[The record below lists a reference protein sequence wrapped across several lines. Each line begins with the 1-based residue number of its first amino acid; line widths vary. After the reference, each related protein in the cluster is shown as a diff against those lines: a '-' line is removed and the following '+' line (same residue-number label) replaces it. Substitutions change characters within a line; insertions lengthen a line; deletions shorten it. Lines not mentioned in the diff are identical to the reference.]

1 MSHFVTPTATFQVF
15 DTEKNHHYFENIWSR
30 FTSENSS

>member
-15 DTEKNHHYFENIWSR
+15 DTEKINTILITFH
-30 FTSENSS
+30 